1 MSLGI
6 TWYTV
11 EEAASK
17 YSLDKSLI
25 LKWVDEGIV
34 RSEQAG
40 EELLRVNMD
49 DLELKL
55 QETTGR

>member
-40 EELLRVNMD
+40 EESLRVNMD

-55 QETTGR
+55 QEMTGR

>member
-11 EEAASK
+11 EEAAAK

-25 LKWVDEGIV
+25 LKWVEEGIV

-40 EELLRVNMD
+40 KELLRVNMD

-55 QETTGR
+55 QEMTGR

>member
-40 EELLRVNMD
+40 NEVLRVNMD
-49 DLELKL
+49 DLDLKV
-55 QETTGR
+55 QEMTGR